1 MPGTDWHVPC
11 TSGST
16 LGTGAIVATHSPLKL
31 LLVGSL
37 TFAAASA
44 FAFYLWLTPAPTLSA
59 ADLAEVSGR
68 ITQLAERQRNPQLR
82 VWLED
87 GEEPFCSTGP
97 YPKEFPPEG
106 LALLRVGAMA
116 TITFEKSEL
125 ESPRRNRS
133 EGFSWREIASLSVDG
148 APVLTLDASN
158 RWIAG
163 NRRMGRVVIPILAL
177 FGAILVGAGLRAR
190 AKAGEAR
197 RTE

>member
-1 MPGTDWHVPC
+1 M
-11 TSGST
+11 
-16 LGTGAIVATHSPLKL
+16 ITHSPLKL
-31 LLVGSL
+31 IVIGSL
-37 TFAAASA
+37 GVALGSA
-44 FAFYLWLTPAPTLSA
+44 CSFYLWLTPPPTLA
-59 ADLAEVSGR
+59 VTDLNEVSGR
-68 ITQLAERQRNPQLR
+68 ITQLAVRERNTQLR
-82 VWLED
+82 IWLED

-97 YPKEFPPEG
+97 YPFEFPPEG
-106 LALLRVGAMA
+106 LDLLRVGAMA

-158 RWIAG
+158 RWIVG

>member
-16 LGTGAIVATHSPLKL
+16 PGTSDIVTTHSPIKL
-31 LLVGSL
+31 LLIGSL
-37 TFAAASA
+37 TFAVSST
-44 FAFYLWLTPAPTLSA
+44 FAFYLWFTPAPTLSV

-158 RWIAG
+158 RWIAT
-163 NRRMGRVVIPILAL
+163 NRGIGRVIVPAIAL
-177 FGAILVGAGLRAR
+177 LGAILVGAGLRAR
-190 AKAGEAR
+190 STRSSPVE
-197 RTE
+197 